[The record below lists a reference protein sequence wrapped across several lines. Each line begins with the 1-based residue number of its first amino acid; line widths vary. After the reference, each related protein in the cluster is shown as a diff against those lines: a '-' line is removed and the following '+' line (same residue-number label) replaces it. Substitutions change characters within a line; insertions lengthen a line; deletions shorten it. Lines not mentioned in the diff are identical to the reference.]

1 MEELVFI
8 DWKSDVGFKWLF
20 ARDTVAEHLV
30 AFLRDLTEEVE
41 AKMQVQEKV
50 RELSS
55 EEEDISEENQED
67 EGLRQRVNVLGL
79 GSILGGEMGRN
90 FPDEKVSDG
99 IKLAYHNVELIT
111 REEEETIRKILFD
124 VYVALPG
131 GNRVI
136 IEMQKAPHKGL
147 DLRML
152 KYLIRGIESS
162 GGVSHVFIAL
172 MNFKFSGFWGTSPE
186 DSVVKVY
193 RFDEGALVTVELGWF
208 DKPLEEL
215 DTGLDRWL
223 FLFKNITKLKS
234 VPEVFRGTIFE
245 KMMDMS
251 RIKTL
256 PKEQSEDWKK
266 ELDNN
271 RYVQEGIQILAKQA
285 EVEMAAEMASKMAA
299 EMAAEMASEKVA
311 DAVERVKAEVK
322 AEAVEKEIMAYQK
335 GEQEG
340 MQEGAFNQLKA
351 TIAKMKSKGMT
362 EEQIKYLLD
371 LDELPTI
378 DGV

>member
-20 ARDTVAEHLV
+20 ARDAVAEHLV

-41 AKMQVQEKV
+41 REMQVHEKV

-99 IKLAYHNVELIT
+99 IPLVYHNVELIT
-111 REEEETIRKILFD
+111 REEEDSIRKILFD
-124 VYVALPG
+124 VYVALPD

-162 GGVSHVFIAL
+162 GGVSHILIAL
-172 MNFKFSGFWGTSPE
+172 MNFKFSGFWGTSVE
-186 DSVVKVY
+186 GSVVKFY
-193 RFDEGALVTVELGWF
+193 RFDEGAIVTVELGAF

-215 DTGLDRWL
+215 ETRLDRWL

-285 EVEMAAEMASKMAA
+285 AVEMASKMASEMAAEMAAK
-299 EMAAEMASEKVA
+299 KVA
-311 DAVERVKAEVK
+311 DAVERVKAEAK
-322 AEAVEKEIMAYQK
+322 AEAIEKEIMAYQK